1 MNSDI
6 EDDIMDPVMQCT
18 TLPSHSGFSQQKL
31 VSFVT
36 EIHTTSID
44 FLTPMKMEILL
55 EPTSNKLL
63 VQRIENKA
71 KTLTGGPTVAPVTA
85 RVTRGH
91 LMIGIRGS
99 VRGSAFEDSRRTR
112 GAISLA
118 QNGINSLALV
128 VILGLDPDATVA
140 NHWKLMRRWELRID
154 QRAPISGSIIGW
166 IPERMKL
173 PLPILG
179 LYKSTDAAI

>member
-1 MNSDI
+1 MTSWYKGLK
-6 EDDIMDPVMQCT
+6 T
-18 TLPSHSGFSQQKL
+18 KQKRYE
-31 VSFVT
+31 VRCQY
-36 EIHTTSID
+36 E
-44 FLTPMKMEILL
+44 
-55 EPTSNKLL
+55 
-63 VQRIENKA
+63 VQ
-71 KTLTGGPTVAPVTA
+71 TA
-85 RVTRGH
+85 
-91 LMIGIRGS
+91 GS
-99 VRGSAFEDSRRTR
+99 VRGWAFKDSRRTR
-112 GAISLA
+112 RALLLA
-118 QNGINSLALV
+118 QNGINSLASV